1 MHIFKTIADMRDWA
15 RAQKSAHKRIA
26 FVPTMGSLHDGHLSL
41 IDEARRRGNAVVLSI
56 YVNPTQFGPTEDLER
71 YPRDLAG
78 DLEKARA
85 CGVDAVF
92 LPSDAVMYPA
102 GASTFVTV
110 EGLSRK
116 LCGHSRPTHFRGVTT
131 VVTKLLHIVEPD
143 AAIFGEKDFQQLA
156 IIRRMTR
163 DLDLPVEIVG
173 APIVREEDG
182 VAMSSRNAYL
192 SDEERTAARSLS
204 QALERA
210 GGLIAEGASDP
221 QAIVAA
227 ARETIESTGR
237 ARIDYVELV
246 DPETLEPLSR
256 MHRPA
261 LLALAVFFG
270 TTRLIDNRLYS

>member
-1 MHIFKTIADMRDWA
+1 MHIFKTIDDMRGWIS
-15 RAQKSAHKRIA
+15 AQKAQGKKIA
-26 FVPTMGSLHDGHLSL
+26 FVPTMGALHEGHLSL
-41 IDEARRRGNAVVLSI
+41 LREGRKRGDALVLSI

-78 DLEKARA
+78 DLAKARA

-131 VVTKLLHIVEPD
+131 VVAKLFHIVEPD

-192 SDEERTAARSLS
+192 SDEERTAARSLA

-210 GGLIAEGASDP
+210 GELIAEGASDP
-221 QAIVAA
+221 QAIVAT
-227 ARETIESTGR
+227 ARETIEATGR

-256 MHRPA
+256 MRAPA
-261 LLALAVFFG
+261 LLALAAFFG